1 MEPNNFEKDFRE
13 KLNQR
18 TIEPSDKAWDRLD
31 AMLSVAEVKKPKKK
45 NKWLYIAASIVGF
58 LLVGTFF
65 FNQKKSTI
73 DIPENTVVVKENIQK
88 KSVVKPSLNAMDSI
102 EKEIAVSE
110 KEPIKNTGNS
120 IKEEEKKIIQKS
132 NKTIKN
138 ENNQI
143 AESSVIIKKNQETQ
157 STNNQISIPE
167 TPKNETA
174 DQLLNT
180 AEKTGIAENST
191 KSKSKAKIKINA
203 NDLLNQVDGELELS
217 FREKVIAKVNKNYQT
232 VKVAV
237 ANRNQQ
243 E

>member
-58 LLVGTFF
+58 LLVGTFL

-73 DIPENTVVVKENIQK
+73 DMPENTVVVKENIQK
-88 KSVVKPSLNAMDSI
+88 KSVVKPSLNAIDSI

-120 IKEEEKKIIQKS
+120 IKEEEKKLIQKS

-180 AEKTGIAENST
+180 AEKTVIAENSA

>member
-18 TIEPSDKAWDRLD
+18 KIEPSNKAWDRLD
-31 AMLSVAEVKKPKKK
+31 AMLSIAENKKPKKK
-45 NKWLYIAASIVGF
+45 NKWLYIAASLVGF

-65 FNQKKSTI
+65 FNKNKNTI
-73 DIPENTVVVKENIQK
+73 ETPKNAIVIEENTKVSVEKITLNVTDSVK
-88 KSVVKPSLNAMDSI
+88 I
-102 EKEIAVSE
+102 EVAISE
-110 KEPIKNTGNS
+110 KESIQNSNKKEIKRNP
-120 IKEEEKKIIQKS
+120 KP

-143 AESSVIIKKNQETQ
+143 AESSIIIKKNQEKQ
-157 STNNQISIPE
+157 SIKNQTSIIE
-167 TPKNETA
+167 TSIVETSKNKNV
-174 DQLLNT
+174 DQLLNS
-180 AEKTGIAENST
+180 AEKTIVAENST
-191 KSKSKAKIKINA
+191 KPKLKVRVNA

>member
-31 AMLSVAEVKKPKKK
+31 AMLSIAEEKKPKKK
-45 NKWLYIAASIVGF
+45 NKWLYVAASIAAF

-65 FNQKKSTI
+65 FNQK
-73 DIPENTVVVKENIQK
+73 ENTVKMPKNTVVIEENIK
-88 KSVVKPSLNAMDSI
+88 KDSVKNQNRITAEPI
-102 EKEIAVSE
+102 EKQIVTSE
-110 KEPIKNTGNS
+110 KESTQDRENS
-120 IKEEEKKIIQKS
+120 IKEEEKKLIQKS
-132 NKTIKN
+132 NQTIKN

-157 STNNQISIPE
+157 SINNQISVPE
-167 TPKNETA
+167 MPKKETT

-180 AEKTGIAENST
+180 AEKTVVAENSAKP
-191 KSKSKAKIKINA
+191 KSKIKINA

>member
-1 MEPNNFEKDFRE
+1 MEPNNFDKDFRK

-31 AMLSVAEVKKPKKK
+31 AMLSIAEEKKPKKK
-45 NKWLYIAASIVGF
+45 NKWLYVAASIAAF

-65 FNQKKSTI
+65 FNQKKSVVKA
-73 DIPENTVVVKENIQK
+73 PENSVAVKENIQK
-88 KSVVKPSLNAMDSI
+88 KSVVKPSLNAIDSI
-102 EKEIAVSE
+102 EKEIEVSE
-110 KEPIKNTGNS
+110 KEPIKNTENS
-120 IKEEEKKIIQKS
+120 IKEEEKISNQKS
-132 NKTIKN
+132 NQTIKN

-143 AESSVIIKKNQETQ
+143 AESSVINQKNQQ
-157 STNNQISIPE
+157 SQSVNNQITVPE
-167 TPKNETA
+167 TPKNETT
-174 DQLLNT
+174 DQLLST
-180 AEKTGIAENST
+180 AEKTILAENSAKP
-191 KSKSKAKIKINA
+191 KSKSKIKINA